1 MFSKDQ
7 LIAFIDELN
16 KDPELNL
23 LTGTDKFNKGDMVK
37 ELVSKSLFDP
47 KNIRMLLKLPPPE
60 DTMFP
65 VVPAGATSKVSTG
78 AAETKEDEEEEGDD
92 EDDFMVAKGI
102 KNHVLPST
110 VPFGKIALDLNK
122 LFYQNVLSI
131 KRHNGNKII

>member
-60 DTMFP
+60 DTVFP
-65 VVPAGATSKVSTG
+65 VVPAGATSKVSKYQPG
-78 AAETKEDEEEEGDD
+78 PLKLRRTK
-92 EDDFMVAKGI
+92 
-102 KNHVLPST
+102 KNL
-110 VPFGKIALDLNK
+110 KI
-122 LFYQNVLSI
+122 Q
-131 KRHNGNKII
+131 